1 MDLSKSPRTTKQTGV
16 LRPAAP
22 AVAAQVTR
30 KEEPVTQTA
39 KPMPVAVAAPKDA
52 HREAWNQLEVVLS
65 AALDIA
71 YSDSLPADAPGA
83 SPRTVEVRRRHW
95 LYLAAVSFATY
106 NPVLAADEEA
116 VVEAVH
122 LAHDLMA
129 DRDAAARTN
138 QEKDARIRRMNGLP
152 PTADS
157 ARPVPAAP
165 AKASPVYDQALAR
178 GVEKAMSTL
187 MQAGQKFSDAH
198 VERNPRLKVAAVE
211 WADRT
216 TSPLPFVNDVRRKL
230 DTRPEFRASSITVA
244 QARGLL
250 NCWLAEFGKARGKG
264 VK

>member
-1 MDLSKSPRTTKQTGV
+1 MDLSKTQRTTKQTGV
-16 LRPAAP
+16 LRPA
-22 AVAAQVTR
+22 VAAQVVR
-30 KEEPVTQTA
+30 KEEKPVTNT
-39 KPMPVAVAAPKDA
+39 PMPVAVVAPVATGKDA

-116 VVEAVH
+116 VVEAVA
-122 LAHDLMA
+122 LAHDLML
-129 DRDAAARTN
+129 DRDAAARTS

-152 PTADS
+152 PTAD
-157 ARPVPAAP
+157 AAPVSSVAPAP
-165 AKASPVYDQALAR
+165 AKAYDQALAR

-187 MQAGQKFSDAH
+187 MQAGQKFTDAH

-211 WADRT
+211 YLDRYAGDNT
-216 TSPLPFVNDVRRKL
+216 FMRDVRRKL
-230 DTRPEFRASSITVA
+230 DVRPEFRNSSITVA
-244 QARGLL
+244 QARGVL
-250 NCWLAEFGKARGKG
+250 NVWLSVYRDSQKPTPR
-264 VK
+264 